1 MTEEEQIE
9 WAQFETFAQGQLDSF
24 IDRQNFIGLSINPS
38 FENKER
44 LLTKKHEH
52 QAITE
57 KSLQVVTIIK
67 LAEYCRSN
75 KLSLLCSGFC
85 FLISPGI

>member
-44 LLTKKHEH
+44 LLTKKHEPGNH
-52 QAITE
+52 WESQR
-57 KSLQVVTIIK
+57 VVTIIR

-85 FLISPGI
+85 FLISPGV